1 MNPPARATD
10 PVSAASQV
18 YKYHRL
24 SPELVE
30 RLISIYRTMFPHS
43 TVPDEFYEHV
53 VRKLDDKA
61 VQDQDLSGLLSNG
74 VEALNRQAGSAWTGL
89 SEEAR
94 LQALQRVEQTPFFQT
109 LRSDFVLY
117 FYSNPAIWPL
127 FGYEGPSNDQ
137 GGYLHRGFNDI
148 DWINR
153 EEVYA
158 VLVVGFGDGKLVGDI
173 PSRHEIAS
181 FVYGLNRNPTIFKKP
196 IVDFG
201 SGKEG
206 DEDFVIAN
214 DPQFDS
220 LSAA

>member
-1 MNPPARATD
+1 MNPPPRATD

-18 YKYHRL
+18 YKYRCL
-24 SPELVE
+24 PRGLVE
-30 RLISIYRTMFPHS
+30 QLVSLYRTMFPHS

-127 FGYEGPSNDQ
+127 FGYEGSSNDQ

-153 EEVYA
+153 EEV
-158 VLVVGFGDGKLVGDI
+158 
-173 PSRHEIAS
+173 
-181 FVYGLNRNPTIFKKP
+181 
-196 IVDFG
+196 
-201 SGKEG
+201 
-206 DEDFVIAN
+206 
-214 DPQFDS
+214 
-220 LSAA
+220 